1 MMIGVAATVMGPAFP
16 FILKE
21 FAIPLGV
28 LGFLANA
35 WNVGYLLTDF
45 RKPRVTEIKSSISCS
60 VCGSEM

>member
-1 MMIGVAATVMGPAFP
+1 MMIGVAATVMGPAFS

-21 FAIPLGV
+21 FSHTIGSV
-28 LGFLANA
+28 GFLASA